1 MTNLGDAQ
9 NEAQK
14 WERVARKLRRRA
26 DWPTLAKAGLLH
38 PEHVH
43 AGRLRAALEGLAA
56 GGCPSSLLFM
66 LHAHLWACWVPL
78 TRHAPELAALVRKK
92 KGLLAFAATEPA
104 SGSDIFALRTRA
116 KKTKDGWVLNGEK
129 TFITNAVSCSH
140 ALVLARPEG
149 AAHAQDLTC
158 FLVPG
163 NAKGLKRTRL
173 KLMGLA
179 GADVG
184 ALRLRN
190 VRVGDKQLVGEARKG
205 ADIFRLAMAWER
217 SLILANAPARLELL
231 AAGLEEGAKKKM
243 RSGRALAEN
252 PRFTNALASV
262 RRHAAEIRAKISDA
276 AFQLDSGANAFLAS
290 ARTKLEC
297 SILFEEAS
305 RTLLQLGGKEAFL
318 AGSPIEENLRD
329 SLASALY
336 SGPNDLLEALL
347 EAAE

>member
-1 MTNLGDAQ
+1 MTN
-9 NEAQK
+9 QK
-14 WERVARKLRRRA
+14 WERLARKLRRGA
-26 DWPTLAKAGLLH
+26 DWPVLAKAGLLH
-38 PEHVH
+38 PEHAH
-43 AGRLRAALEGLAA
+43 AGRLQAAIEALAA
-56 GGCPSSLLFM
+56 SGCPSSLLFM
-66 LHAHLWACWVPL
+66 AHAHLWAGWVPL
-78 TRHAPELAALVRKK
+78 TRHAPEWAAVVRKK
-92 KGLLAFAATEPA
+92 KGLLAFAATEPE

-116 KKTKDGWVLNGEK
+116 KKTRDGWVLNGEK
-129 TFITNAVSCSH
+129 TFITNAGSCSF
-140 ALVLARPEG
+140 AMVLAKPEG
-149 AAHAQDLTC
+149 AAHAQDLAC

-173 KLMGLA
+173 KLMGLS

-184 ALRLRN
+184 NLRLRN
-190 VRVGDKQLVGEARKG
+190 VRVSDKHLVGEARQG
-205 ADIFRLAMAWER
+205 ADVFRLAMAWER
-217 SLILANAPARLELL
+217 SMILANAPARLELL
-231 AAGLEEGAKKKM
+231 AAGLEKEAKKKM
-243 RSGRALAEN
+243 RSGRPLAAH
-252 PRFTNALASV
+252 PRFANALASV
-262 RRHAAEIRAKISDA
+262 RRHAAEIRAKVTDA

-318 AGSPIEENLRD
+318 AGSPVEESFRD